1 MLESRSFCKHVS
13 GWGCVF
19 QPFTPSHQNAY
30 SPYCSLYISKDNK
43 GENLFNNQEL
53 LLLLVIISFN
63 LRPLMFEFCH
73 PTWLLSFNLQ
83 PLLWFFNCLLSS
95 LILTLTLNFTLSN
108 YFYKEEEKEEEASK
122 HQNNRMGRSK

>member
-1 MLESRSFCKHVS
+1 
-13 GWGCVF
+13 
-19 QPFTPSHQNAY
+19 
-30 SPYCSLYISKDNK
+30 
-43 GENLFNNQEL
+43 
-53 LLLLVIISFN
+53 
-63 LRPLMFEFCH
+63 MFEFCH

-122 HQNNRMGRSK
+122 HQNNGMGRSK